1 MANQQIVFREGVT
14 AGLLGAAGVALWFL
28 GVDILHGQ
36 ALATPAMLGA
46 GMLKVLGR
54 GVQHSMMFNVAAF
67 TVFHVAVFIN
77 LGLLMSDLVDISRR
91 VPQVLVGLLL
101 FFVIFEAG
109 FYGMAALMSDPN
121 ILGKLGWYQ
130 IGASNLVAAA
140 LMGGYMWR
148 KHPEI
153 AGALAQG
160 LDGSV

>member
-1 MANQQIVFREGVT
+1 MANLRIVFREGVT

-28 GVDILHGQ
+28 GVDILNGQ
-36 ALATPAMLGA
+36 PLATPAMLGA
-46 GMLKVLGR
+46 GLLGVLGK
-54 GVQHSMMFNVAAF
+54 GIEHSVMFNAAAF
-67 TVFHVAVFIN
+67 TVFHVAVFIV
-77 LGLLMSDLVDISRR
+77 LGVLMSELVDIARR
-91 VPQVLVGLLL
+91 VPQVLVGLGL
-101 FFVIFEAG
+101 FFIIFEAG

-140 LMGGYMWR
+140 LMGGYIWR

-153 AGALAQG
+153 AGALEHG

>member
-1 MANQQIVFREGVT
+1 MANQRIVFREGAT

-28 GVDILHGQ
+28 GVDILNGQ
-36 ALATPAMLGA
+36 PLATPGMLGA
-46 GMLKVLGR
+46 GMLGVLGK
-54 GVQHSMMFNVAAF
+54 GIHHSVIFNAAAF
-67 TVFHVAVFIN
+67 TVFHVAAFIV
-77 LGLLMSDLVDISRR
+77 LGVVMSELVDISRR